1 MTKRK
6 TKRPNGGHLLAP
18 RNTLT
23 KKELIQLVAAESK
36 YHYYE
41 IEDVLES
48 YYRVIHD
55 QLILGKDVHIE
66 GVVKLRHRL
75 NPARYLKNK
84 QREVYLCKPSRTI
97 KAVINEELQ
106 DATKEF
112 YQENV
117 LPFIDVIDE
126 PVNPF
131 VEPNANPE

>member
-1 MTKRK
+1 MSKR
-6 TKRPNGGHLLAP
+6 RANNGGKLLAP

-41 IEDVLES
+41 INDILSS

-106 DATKEF
+106 GATKDY
-112 YQENV
+112 YQENI

-131 VEPNANPE
+131 VEPDVKPE